1 MTTMIE
7 ISYIQNISCTQ
18 DSIID
23 LNCIDNQN
31 RQNNHIF
38 KNKSWSNT
46 SIIDLKAKKHQ
57 KNLQKKSITTDART
71 FYQLHPSIN
80 LRSHQI
86 NMKNKQKQIYALI
99 ISSLIELQQKKNR
112 DIRIHYQLCRLIHN
126 NNKKSNTF
134 TYLLSAFPLDLPPFM
149 IKKNCNKTT
158 KTG

>member
-38 KNKSWSNT
+38 KNKSCSNT

-99 ISSLIELQQKKNR
+99 ISSLIELQQKKKQR
-112 DIRIHYQLCRLIHN
+112 YTHSLSALQIDSQQQ
-126 NNKKSNTF
+126 KKSNTF

-149 IKKNCNKTT
+149 IKKKLQ
-158 KTG
+158 